1 MKEIINNIW
10 IQRSFW
16 SIITLIIL
24 VIIYKII
31 SRILTN
37 RIEKGLSNKKSKT
50 YIRMIKSIT
59 RYSLI
64 IIGLLIILQIFG
76 INVTSMIAA
85 AGIASIIIAFAIQDA
100 LKDIIKGFDIIS
112 DSYYQVGDVIKY
124 GTITG
129 KVTAI
134 GLKTTKLED
143 IYTSNKVSISNRNI
157 EQVEIISNLI
167 NIDIPLPYELDVLK
181 AEEILNEIVEEIR
194 KEEKVENVEYR
205 GINNLSD
212 SSLDYQIKVYC
223 EPIVKIQTRRD
234 SLRHIMLVLNKHKIA
249 VPYKQIDIH
258 Q

>member
-181 AEEILNEIVEEIR
+181 AEEILNEKDEEIR